1 MPEVARLAGK
11 HSRAAEFH
19 RTRRGP
25 FTWAGAASYV
35 DGAASY
41 DETAHRQRGA
51 DLCRGVPR
59 SYPRSAGTE
68 PLDDRR
74 PRWGSRAVGTAAH
87 HLDLQDAQTRYRTTT
102 VPTTQGS
109 AAAT

>member
-1 MPEVARLAGK
+1 MPEAARLAGK

-41 DETAHRQRGA
+41 DETAHSQRGT

-68 PLDDRR
+68 PLDDRWS
-74 PRWGSRAVGTAAH
+74 RWGSRAVGTAAH
-87 HLDLQDAQTRYRTTT
+87 HLDLQDAQTRYRNSP
-102 VPTTQGS
+102 V
-109 AAAT
+109 ATAPVSTA